1 MLMDVILLDSELIFN
16 IVKIGAT
23 VCSIIVLWLFRRNIT
38 KVVID
43 LMVGGDSSKYV
54 DRDPDTIVHD
64 VENRMKEVLK

>member
-1 MLMDVILLDSELIFN
+1 MEVTLLETELMYTIL
-16 IVKIGAT
+16 KIGVT
-23 VCSIIVLWLFRRNIT
+23 ISSIIVLLFFRRNIT
-38 KVVID
+38 KVVTD